1 MNELVFVKNDE
12 AVTDS
17 LTVAGSFG
25 KRHSDV
31 LRDIKILECS
41 NDFAE
46 RNFALSEYND
56 KTGRALPKYYIKQD
70 GFTFLVMGYTGKKA
84 AEFKEKYINEFRR
97 MEKQLNQPQPLSER
111 DQLISAM
118 KLSIES
124 NERMD
129 GIEEEVGEL
138 KTRFD
143 NELTLNHG
151 QATTLNHAIK
161 KRIEKLFSDGVMGT
175 LDTKHQMYSHIHSQ
189 LRRAFQAPTYRE
201 VKRVD
206 YDDAIQWVSVWR
218 PL

>member
-1 MNELVFVKNDE
+1 MNDLVFIKNE
-12 AVTDS
+12 EVVTDS
-17 LTVAGSFG
+17 PTVAESFG
-25 KRHSDV
+25 KNHRDV
-31 LRDIKILECS
+31 LRDIRNLECS
-41 NDFAE
+41 NEFSQ
-46 RNFALSEYND
+46 RNFAPSNYESRGKQY
-56 KTGRALPKYYIKQD
+56 PMFYITQD
-70 GFTFLVMGYTGKKA
+70 GFSFLAMGYTGKKA

-151 QATTLNHAIK
+151 QASTLNHAIK
-161 KRIEKLFSDGVMGT
+161 KRIEKLFSDGIMGT

-206 YDDAIQWVSVWR
+206 YDDAIQWVSAWR